1 MSSVRFLRL
10 EGGVFDERKRLRGSN
25 GQYRTVSPEQKT
37 LAKVIGNVKFNASIT
52 RPGIK
57 TELYANLHAAFGLA
71 PTKKL
76 KKGKKAHGVSFAD
89 LLCKMLRLVRT
100 DDGHT
105 FEVNEATESKYTISK
120 VVRTFVVT
128 VGCVVS
134 SSGCLSVIENER
146 GRLLIVGYFVLYS
159 FHFSS

>member
-1 MSSVRFLRL
+1 MDQITPTTPPNSSIGTSWGNVKRTLL
-10 EGGVFDERKRLRGSN
+10 GGGVFDERKRLRGSN

-37 LAKVIGNVKFNASIT
+37 LARVHADVKYHASIT
-52 RPGIK
+52 RPGI
-57 TELYANLHAAFGLA
+57 
-71 PTKKL
+71 KKL

-128 VGCVVS
+128 VRYVVS

>member
-1 MSSVRFLRL
+1 MKYETS
-10 EGGVFDERKRLRGSN
+10 
-25 GQYRTVSPEQKT
+25 T
-37 LAKVIGNVKFNASIT
+37 T
-52 RPGIK
+52 RPTIK
-57 TELYANLHAAFGLA
+57 TTLYANLYAAFGHA
-71 PTKKL
+71 PTKKVR
-76 KKGKKAHGVSFAD
+76 KGQKAVGVSFAE

-134 SSGCLSVIENER
+134 SSGCLSVIENKR